1 MKVRKPRK
9 EWFLPE
15 EIEILDKVSNIK
27 FSRWRFGSLDRSVHL
42 ISSYKTRREHI
53 WKIDLLCI
61 PTVQI
66 FAYEIRVLNVGKVMV

>member
-27 FSRWRFGSLDRSVHL
+27 FSRWRFGSLNESVHQ
-42 ISSYKTRREHI
+42 IVHIETRREHI
-53 WKIDLLCI
+53 WKIDLVCVPGSTDICL
-61 PTVQI
+61 
-66 FAYEIRVLNVGKVMV
+66 